1 MSETSQS
8 TKSASVAYLLWFFL
22 GGFGAHRFYMG
33 RNGSAFGM
41 MGLCIGS
48 MVLSVFMI
56 GLIGFPILFAWW
68 VVDAFLI
75 NKWFQ
80 PSSCGAAVEC
90 SVSEPP
96 AEEQEQMQ
104 EQMQEQEAA

>member
-1 MSETSQS
+1 MSESNQS
-8 TKSASVAYLLWFFL
+8 TKSAAVAYLLWFFL

-33 RNGSAFGM
+33 RTGSAFGM

-48 MVLSVFMI
+48 MVLSAFVI

-68 VVDAFLI
+68 VVDAFQI
-75 NKWFQ
+75 KKWLQ
-80 PSSCGAAVEC
+80 PGTCSDAVVG

-96 AEEQEQMQ
+96 AEEQH